1 MSKIATIAFREF
13 LETVRTKA
21 FFLSVFLVP
30 AVIMVFVFG
39 ADRIRRLTE
48 KETVPLR
55 RIALLDETGV
65 VAEPLGEWI
74 AEFNRQNPNR
84 PFELEQRPPSA
95 DTDALPAEVLAGDL
109 YAYLLI
115 PADVLTVSVDAAAP
129 AGTACVLGRK
139 DQQLQAGQDLE
150 RMINKAVHVA
160 RFQAADPPID
170 LAKVR
175 LLQQKVALANV
186 DVRSGEIGRDDMFV
200 RLLTPFAFM
209 FLLFMGTM
217 QISYGLLT
225 SLLEEKSSRVVEVLL
240 SAVSPLQLMAGKIIG
255 VVMVGVLLLTV
266 WGAVGYFTAD
276 ARGYGYLIPGRL
288 LLLVGLYF
296 VPGFLLI
303 SAFLGAI
310 GSACNTLKEA
320 QSMASPITI
329 INIVPL
335 VLWLPISQ
343 SPSSAL
349 AVALSYVPPITPFIM
364 VLRVCADPDTP
375 MWQLVTTQIVL
386 WAAVIA
392 TVWAAGKIFRVG
404 VLMYGKPPS
413 LKELARWLRYA

>member
-1 MSKIATIAFREF
+1 MNKIVTIAYREF

-21 FFLSVFLVP
+21 FFISVFLVP
-30 AVIMVFVFG
+30 ALIMIFVFG
-39 ADRIRRLTE
+39 AERIGKLTE
-48 KETVPLR
+48 RESTPLR
-55 RIALLDETGV
+55 LIALLDETGMV
-65 VAEPLGEWI
+65 GAPLQQMVARYNEE
-74 AEFNRQNPNR
+74 NPNR
-84 PFELEQRPPSA
+84 PFSLDERPPIT
-95 DTDALPAEVLAGDL
+95 DTENLAAEILAGKL
-109 YAYLLI
+109 YAYLVV
-115 PADVLTVSVDAAAP
+115 PADVLQVPAEPVENRAACILA
-129 AGTACVLGRK
+129 RK
-139 DQQLQAGQDLE
+139 DQQLQAGRDLD

-160 RFQAADPPID
+160 RFQSADPPID
-170 LAKVR
+170 PVKVQQ
-175 LLQQKVALANV
+175 LQQPVPLATV

-225 SLLEEKSSRVVEVLL
+225 SLLEEKSTRVIEVLL
-240 SAVSPLQLMAGKIIG
+240 SAVSPVQLMAGKIFG
-255 VVMVGVLLLTV
+255 VVMVGVLLLAI
-266 WGAVGYFTAD
+266 WGGVGYYTAD
-276 ARGYGYLIPGRL
+276 ARGYGYLISGTL
-288 LLLVGLYF
+288 LLYVAMYF

-329 INIVPL
+329 VNLIPL

-343 SPSSAL
+343 NPSSAL
-349 AVALSYVPPITPFIM
+349 SVALSYFPPITPFIM

-375 MWQLVTTQIVL
+375 MWQIITTQILL

-392 TVWAAGKIFRVG
+392 TIWAAGKIFRVG
-404 VLMYGKPPS
+404 ILMYGKPPS
-413 LKELARWLRYA
+413 LREITRWLRYA